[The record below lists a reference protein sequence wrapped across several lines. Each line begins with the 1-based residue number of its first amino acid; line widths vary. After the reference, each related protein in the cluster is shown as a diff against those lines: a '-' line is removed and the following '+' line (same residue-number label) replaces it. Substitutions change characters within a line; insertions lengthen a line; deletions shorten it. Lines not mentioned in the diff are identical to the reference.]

1 MYKKRDSS
9 CFIPKVAQNYS
20 TQLARVD
27 LQVHTYN
34 RSLVRLTLSGRGLKL
49 KDNSVCRFKRGRFT
63 MSIFVPIVQTH
74 AVHGRNEILLNIFLR
89 NGGCPLGF
97 SLILSQVKPR
107 INLGGIIILL
117 VIFLQMSD

>member
-1 MYKKRDSS
+1 
-9 CFIPKVAQNYS
+9 
-20 TQLARVD
+20 
-27 LQVHTYN
+27 
-34 RSLVRLTLSGRGLKL
+34 
-49 KDNSVCRFKRGRFT
+49 

-97 SLILSQVKPR
+97 SLILPQVKPR